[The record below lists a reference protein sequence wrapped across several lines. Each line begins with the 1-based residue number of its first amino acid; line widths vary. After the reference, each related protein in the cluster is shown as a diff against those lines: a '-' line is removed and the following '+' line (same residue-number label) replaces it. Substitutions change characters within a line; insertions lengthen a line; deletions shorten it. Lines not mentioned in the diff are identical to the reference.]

1 MEQLLAGN
9 TNQPTCHTNK
19 SLLFTLC
26 FPLTNLLSGL
36 PKALPFYNYFK
47 ILVLFRTK
55 STSLCASALCIKGF
69 KGLGPSYLSDL
80 LLCIEPSLYFFIY
93 SYLYP
98 LPFIWLQRVSYRGPP
113 HQVVWA
119 LWAALRVCSF
129 PHPRSV
135 VVGFPGVLP
144 PSHGSSVPNHRV
156 YVHSSVCMSEC
167 VSVFTCFV
175 RFCHSKT

>member
-1 MEQLLAGN
+1 MQTSPSSLPYVFSL
-9 TNQPTCHTNK
+9 PTCFLVFQKHFHSITILK
-19 SLLFTLC
+19 S
-26 FPLTNLLSGL
+26 
-36 PKALPFYNYFK
+36 
-47 ILVLFRTK
+47 LVLFRTK
-55 STSLCASALCIKGF
+55 STSLFASALCIKSF

-93 SYLYP
+93 SYLCP
-98 LPFIWLQRVSYRGPP
+98 LPFFWLQCVSYRGPP

-144 PSHGSSVPNHRV
+144 PHRV

-167 VSVFTCFV
+167 VSVYTCFV